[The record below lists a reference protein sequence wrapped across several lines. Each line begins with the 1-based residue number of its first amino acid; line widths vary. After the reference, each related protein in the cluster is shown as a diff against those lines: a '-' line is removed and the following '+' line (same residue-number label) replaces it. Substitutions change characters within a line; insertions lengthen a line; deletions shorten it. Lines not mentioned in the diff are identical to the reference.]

1 MIRINFDY
9 DSDGD
14 VIDILLDK
22 ENYYAINGDVFDLYK
37 SESDDRVVGL
47 FIHRVKK
54 QTANGVFYNNHIS
67 VFWSEA
73 DAVKLFRTNYPT
85 IMLFANSANTIIG
98 ILIQD
103 LERLLK

>member
-22 ENYYAINGDVFDLYK
+22 ENYYAINGDIFDLYK
-37 SESDDRVVGL
+37 NESDNKVVGL

-54 QTANGVFYNNHIS
+54 QIANGVFYNNYIS
-67 VFWSEA
+67 LFWSEE
-73 DAVKLFRTNYPT
+73 DAVKLLRTNDPT
-85 IMLFANSANTIIG
+85 IMLFTNSLNSIMG
-98 ILIQD
+98 ILIRD
-103 LERLLK
+103 LERMLK